1 MAPPWRPV
9 DALKRLL
16 WSLLLVLGPLP
27 SYAQPKCLYV
37 SSYHKGYDWSDGVER
52 GLRGG
57 LEGVCELKQ
66 FDMDTKRRK
75 RVEEIRQAA
84 DQARDL
90 IETWHPDVVIT
101 ADDNAVKY
109 IVQPY
114 YKDHAIPFV
123 FCGINWTVEGYG
135 LPYKNATG
143 MVEVAPVGVMFNQAK
158 GILNGAQRAMYL
170 GAETLTERKNL
181 SRFEKAAS
189 IEGVALEHRL
199 VSSMA
204 EWLEAYRQAQS
215 YDFVIMGSH
224 SGINDWEEQQVA
236 REVQATTRRLSLTNH
251 EWMMP
256 YTILG
261 FTKVPEEQGEWAA
274 QVVKAVLAGT
284 PPSDI
289 PVVSNRKWEIWIND
303 AILEQSGIRLPD
315 PLIRKAKK
323 LRK

>member
-1 MAPPWRPV
+1 M
-9 DALKRLL
+9 KGLL
-16 WSLLLVLGPLP
+16 WGILLVAWPLQLH
-27 SYAQPKCLYV
+27 AQPKCLYI

-75 RVEEIRQAA
+75 QIEEIELAA
-84 DQARDL
+84 EQAREL
-90 IETWHPDVVIT
+90 IESWHPDVVIT
-101 ADDNAVKY
+101 ADDNAMKY

-114 YKDHAIPFV
+114 YRDHPIPFV

-135 LPYKNATG
+135 LPYRNATG

-158 GILNGAQRAMYL
+158 SILNSAQNAMYI
-170 GAETLTERKNL
+170 GADTLTERKNL

-199 VSSMA
+199 VSSTA

-215 YDFVIMGSH
+215 FDFVIMGSQ
-224 SGINDWEEQQVA
+224 SGINDWQEHQVVDVVRA
-236 REVQATTRRLSLTNH
+236 ETRRLSLTNH

-261 FTKVPEEQGEWAA
+261 FTKIPEEQGEWAA
-274 QVVKAVLAGT
+274 QVVKSVLDGT
-284 PPSDI
+284 SPADI